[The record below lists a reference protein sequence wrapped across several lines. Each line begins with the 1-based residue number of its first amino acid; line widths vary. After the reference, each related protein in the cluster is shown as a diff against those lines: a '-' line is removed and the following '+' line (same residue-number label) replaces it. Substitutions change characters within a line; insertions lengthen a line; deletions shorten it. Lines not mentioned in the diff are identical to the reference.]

1 MAIADLCIQHQK
13 SCVLLGNKSDLL
25 TPQQRELVPNNVA
38 DRLPMLWYAPVVV
51 GSALKGEGLEEA
63 MDLVAEA
70 ARWRAMR
77 VPRRRLNDL
86 FKRAQVS
93 SSTARKARQYSTTH
107 HSPLP
112 PFTPQVLRPLPMIK
126 APGGH
131 KSKQAAAA
139 RAGRL
144 RVKWVVQAPTEAPTF
159 VFHMNRKGDLHPSDM
174 RWLENTVRSQ
184 WAFTGTPLRM
194 VLQVRDTR
202 RKRRIREGT
211 GSKGYQGS
219 NRKSRAELIGRR

>member
-93 SSTARKARQYSTTH
+93 SSKKKQGSIAPHTTH
-107 HSPLP
+107 HSLLP
-112 PFTPQVLRPLPMIK
+112 PQVLRPLPMIK

>member
-93 SSTARKARQYSTTH
+93 SSKKKQGSIAPLTAH
-107 HSPLP
+107 HSLP
-112 PFTPQVLRPLPMIK
+112 TLHRSYGPFR
-126 APGGH
+126 
-131 KSKQAAAA
+131 
-139 RAGRL
+139 
-144 RVKWVVQAPTEAPTF
+144 
-159 VFHMNRKGDLHPSDM
+159 
-174 RWLENTVRSQ
+174 
-184 WAFTGTPLRM
+184 
-194 VLQVRDTR
+194 
-202 RKRRIREGT
+202 
-211 GSKGYQGS
+211 
-219 NRKSRAELIGRR
+219 

>member
-1 MAIADLCIQHQK
+1 
-13 SCVLLGNKSDLL
+13 
-25 TPQQRELVPNNVA
+25 
-38 DRLPMLWYAPVVV
+38 
-51 GSALKGEGLEEA
+51 
-63 MDLVAEA
+63 
-70 ARWRAMR
+70 MR
-77 VPRRRLNDL
+77 DE
-86 FKRAQVS
+86 
-93 SSTARKARQYSTTH
+93 RKARDRKERDELT
-107 HSPLP
+107 
-112 PFTPQVLRPLPMIK
+112 
-126 APGGH
+126 
-131 KSKQAAAA
+131 A
-139 RAGRL
+139 RQHELYGTE
-144 RVKWVVQAPTEAPTF
+144 APTEAPTF